1 VRLDDI
7 RVVYLQDVVAFRNR
21 PPTTDQPIS
30 LIVKRYGLNA
40 GVSQRVTAH
49 MLRDSCSTPA
59 TEGGSEPR
67 QKHLVTGLVTAYTYH
82 MRVVAKKTLRG
93 FWREYPDAEQ
103 PLRAWHEMAR
113 AARWRTPAQLKAQ
126 LRTASLVG
134 KDRVVFNI
142 AGNKYRL
149 VVAVNYR
156 YQALYI
162 RFVGTHAQ
170 YDQIT
175 AVEV

>member
-1 VRLDDI
+1 MPAI
-7 RVVYLQDVVAFRNR
+7 RAASVTR
-21 PPTTDQPIS
+21 PP
-30 LIVKRYGLNA
+30 
-40 GVSQRVTAH
+40 
-49 MLRDSCSTPA
+49 
-59 TEGGSEPR
+59 
-67 QKHLVTGLVTAYTYH
+67 
-82 MRVVAKKTLRG
+82 
-93 FWREYPDAEQ
+93 
-103 PLRAWHEMAR
+103 
-113 AARWRTPAQLKAQ
+113 ARWRTPAQLKAQ

-162 RFVGTHAQ
+162 RFVGTQAQ